1 MWNCWYFKTPYFGLQ
16 CANKYFLFASLFV
29 YLKAF
34 WVCHLNHISQRLLWQ
49 NDFDI
54 QICDRHLS
62 TVAGFK
68 LTGQTSKSRRSRIG
82 LNLDWRHKCVSTA
95 PPTCHTSLSKW
106 KIWTGK
112 TFEICVIIPRCDQN
126 VQVQV
131 FAFSFKPRT
140 LPAFL
145 LPSFVLSIQR
155 FHQTASFA
163 FVFILYL
170 SLPYAR
176 LCFTSKIGGQPVL
189 PHFLLPVFE
198 QVFTNTP
205 FCHSFGLT
213 WFRSSTMEATES
225 RHARHSGWVSLE
237 CRS

>member
-1 MWNCWYFKTPYFGLQ
+1 MWNCWYFKTPYFGPQ

-112 TFEICVIIPRCDQN
+112 TFGICVIIPRCDRN

-131 FAFSFKPRT
+131 FAFSFKLRT
-140 LPAFL
+140 LPTPFARLRFFSEDFISQ
-145 LPSFVLSIQR
+145 PVLHLFCIC
-155 FHQTASFA
+155 
-163 FVFILYL
+163 L
-170 SLPYAR
+170 LPYAR
-176 LCFTSKIGGQPVL
+176 LCFTSEIGGQPVL

-198 QVFTNTP
+198 QVFTDPP

-213 WFRSSTMEATES
+213 WFRSSTMEGTEG
-225 RHARHSGWVSLE
+225 RRARHSGWVSLG

>member
-112 TFEICVIIPRCDQN
+112 TFGICVIIPRCDRN

-131 FAFSFKPRT
+131 FAFSFKLRT
-140 LPAFL
+140 LPTPFARLRFFL
-145 LPSFVLSIQR
+145 QKISSASQFCIYFVFVSFLTPDFVL
-155 FHQTASFA
+155 
-163 FVFILYL
+163 
-170 SLPYAR
+170 PAR
-176 LCFTSKIGGQPVL
+176 LVASLFCLIFCCPSLNKFLPTHLFAAVL
-189 PHFLLPVFE
+189 D
-198 QVFTNTP
+198 
-205 FCHSFGLT
+205 
-213 WFRSSTMEATES
+213 
-225 RHARHSGWVSLE
+225 
-237 CRS
+237 